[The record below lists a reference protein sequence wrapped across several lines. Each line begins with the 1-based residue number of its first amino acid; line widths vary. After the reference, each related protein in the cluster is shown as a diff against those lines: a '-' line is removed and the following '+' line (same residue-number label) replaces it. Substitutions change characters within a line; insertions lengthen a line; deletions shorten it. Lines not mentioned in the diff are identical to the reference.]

1 MNSELQ
7 LNDSV
12 DDAYTDHYFETCKNK
27 KLTISNYLYRRA
39 KENYF
44 IYFNESTSKMM
55 KKAFHFILKAFFRSQ
70 DT

>member
-1 MNSELQ
+1 MTALMMLIQ
-7 LNDSV
+7 IIILKR
-12 DDAYTDHYFETCKNK
+12 TKNK
-27 KLTISNYLYRRA
+27 KLTTSNYLYRRV

>member
-1 MNSELQ
+1 MMLIQNIILKR
-7 LNDSV
+7 
-12 DDAYTDHYFETCKNK
+12 AKNK

-44 IYFNESTSKMM
+44 IYFNENTSKMM

-70 DT
+70 DN